1 MLARAAAP
9 PACPRRLP
17 PAIPTT
23 RSDRH
28 VLRPARHPARP
39 RREGPAQPA
48 IDFPRFTNSLRVW
61 RVDSGRM
68 GRHAAALPLLAA
80 LWVLDAVAWGTS
92 ITLPVAFAAGGFSQL
107 GSVPRG
113 AGPTCPRIDP
123 FSLRRATG
131 NAFGLPT
138 RALLTARQ
146 SSSEPLRG
154 GAPLE
159 GDDNAVGP
167 ASAARM
173 PASGTER

>member
-1 MLARAAAP
+1 MP
-9 PACPRRLP
+9 
-17 PAIPTT
+17 
-23 RSDRH
+23 
-28 VLRPARHPARP
+28 RPARHSARP

-48 IDFPRFTNSLRVW
+48 GEIVKRGKSNAFDFARFTISFSVW
-61 RVDSGRM
+61 RVDRGRM

-92 ITLPVAFAAGGFSQL
+92 ISLPVAFAAGGFSQL

-113 AGPTCPRIDP
+113 AGPTCSRIDP

-131 NAFGLPT
+131 NAFGLPA

-173 PASGTER
+173 PESGTEHLPSPVFGRIPTWSRRA